1 MRNGLEK
8 PQTGVVGAKA
18 TKIQNGSPLLG
29 EASRRTASA
38 ACFAMLGSSLDLPS
52 CPQPPMFYRDASD
65 RRIRQHHQVHLTAV
79 ALGQWRSLAYGSA
92 DKACLCNTE
101 SQGSNWIIHR
111 DGITSQSFFR
121 ISDASNAY
129 CYRWMALRCRSGC
142 LDKGPAGKVLRRS
155 RSRKML
161 GKCLQ

>member
-1 MRNGLEK
+1 MGWKNRRRGLWEPKRLKYRMGLLCLEK
-8 PQTGVVGAKA
+8 LRGGH
-18 TKIQNGSPLLG
+18 
-29 EASRRTASA
+29 
-38 ACFAMLGSSLDLPS
+38 AMLGSSLDLPS
-52 CPQPPMFYRDASD
+52 CPQPPMFYRDVSD
-65 RRIRQHHQVHLTAV
+65 RRSRQHHQVHLTAV
-79 ALGQWRSLAYGSA
+79 AIGQWRSLAYGSA

-142 LDKGPAGKVLRRS
+142 LDRGPAGKVLRRS